1 MPRLLASLVGNKYHL
16 LTVISQ
22 AENSK
27 ANKRRWHC
35 LCDCGNETVIVS
47 SHLINGG
54 IKSCGCLQKES
65 IAKTGRSR
73 LDDLTNK
80 RFGRLVV
87 ISRAEDTKHGRP
99 NWLCKCDCNL
109 EKCVTSSN
117 LRNKSTTSC
126 GCYRLETII
135 KRFTIHGQSGAAK
148 YLRAK
153 AKRRHDRL
161 KDDPVYIITLRLR
174 DLIRKSIHLRGFRK
188 ESPTHKILGCNYD
201 QLRQHIQ
208 SQFKDGMSW
217 ERFGEIHIDHI
228 TPMAL
233 AKTIDAA
240 IRLNHYSNLQPLWA
254 VDNLKKGARHTVN
267 PKMLEEL
274 K

>member
-1 MPRLLASLVGNKYHL
+1 MLS
-16 LTVISQ
+16 
-22 AENSK
+22 
-27 ANKRRWHC
+27 
-35 LCDCGNETVIVS
+35 
-47 SHLINGG
+47 
-54 IKSCGCLQKES
+54 
-65 IAKTGRSR
+65 
-73 LDDLTNK
+73 DL
-80 RFGRLVV
+80 
-87 ISRAEDTKHGRP
+87 
-99 NWLCKCDCNL
+99 
-109 EKCVTSSN
+109 
-117 LRNKSTTSC
+117 
-126 GCYRLETII
+126 
-135 KRFTIHGQSGAAK
+135 
-148 YLRAK
+148 
-153 AKRRHDRL
+153 
-161 KDDPVYIITLRLR
+161 
-174 DLIRKSIHLRGFRK
+174 GFRK